1 MEKWHN
7 STLGTAFGP
16 FIKFCKDN
24 VKMEMQ
30 IILVHNGQNH

>member
-7 STLGTAFGP
+7 STLGTTFGP
-16 FIKFCKDN
+16 FIKFRKVN
-24 VKMEMQ
+24 VKMGTQ